1 MVLGLGIVPTFKM
14 GFGNLNFTSRGIIY
28 VLYRIYKDVSDL
40 RVCGLQLWRFAPLG
54 FGALGL

>member
-1 MVLGLGIVPTFKM
+1 MVLGLGVVPTFII
-14 GFGNLNFTSRGIIY
+14 GFGNLNFTSRG
-28 VLYRIYKDVSDL
+28 IYKDVSDL